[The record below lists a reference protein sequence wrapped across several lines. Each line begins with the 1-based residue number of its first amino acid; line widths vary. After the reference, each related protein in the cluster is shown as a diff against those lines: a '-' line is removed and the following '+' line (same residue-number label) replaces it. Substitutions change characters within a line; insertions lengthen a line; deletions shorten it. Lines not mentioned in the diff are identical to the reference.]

1 MTFLPNKIIVTQVIV
16 ICFLSLPS
24 LFLAQDSTD
33 NVKSDLKEQARLYR
47 SQGLELQ
54 RIGKLD
60 EALSLYQKAVQ
71 LNPRFIVAFNDM
83 GILYE
88 AKGLPKQAE
97 ESYLRAI
104 ELEPGYLSSYSNL
117 ALLYESQREF
127 EKAAHYWQKRID
139 LGSADDP
146 WTERAKAR
154 LDDLFLILG
163 NRPQDVRERQIAG
176 FLRDV
181 AGQKQFR
188 KNDRETSA
196 QDYFTNAQLL
206 FKKGKE
212 LEAFKEA
219 LRAQQLDPDNS
230 EIEAFIIKVQRRL
243 LSR

>member
-1 MTFLPNKIIVTQVIV
+1 MTFLPNKIIVTHVIV
-16 ICFLSLPS
+16 ICFLCVSGL
-24 LFLAQDSTD
+24 LFAQDSTD

-71 LNPRFIVAFNDM
+71 LDPQFIAAYNDM

-88 AKGLPKQAE
+88 AKGLPKKAE

-139 LGSADDP
+139 LGAADDP
-146 WTERAKAR
+146 WTEKARKR

-163 NRPQDVRERQIAG
+163 NRPQDIRERQVAG
-176 FLRDV
+176 FMHDV
-181 AGQKQFR
+181 AGQKKFQ
-188 KNDRETSA
+188 KYDRETSA

-206 FKKGKE
+206 YKKGKE
-212 LEAFKEA
+212 LEALKEA
-219 LRAQQLDPDNS
+219 LRAQQLDQDNT
-230 EIEAFIIKVQRRL
+230 EIEAFIAKVQRRL